1 MIGSVVQCVP
11 IEKWDNVDINR
22 DEGDD
27 EDRNKVA
34 VRLKELL
41 EKDAR
46 GIREKHIVNK
56 KTSNNIIFV
65 QFRCCKH
72 SFV

>member
-1 MIGSVVQCVP
+1 MMIGSVVQCVP

-27 EDRNKVA
+27 EDRFKVA

-46 GIREKHIVNK
+46 GE
-56 KTSNNIIFV
+56 
-65 QFRCCKH
+65 
-72 SFV
+72 

>member
-1 MIGSVVQCVP
+1 MRTKRLQLRELILDKRAKECMMIGSVVQCVP

-27 EDRNKVA
+27 EDRFKVA

-46 GIREKHIVNK
+46 GE
-56 KTSNNIIFV
+56 
-65 QFRCCKH
+65 
-72 SFV
+72 